1 GSRTSRLTVMT
12 YSSVRGL
19 HVQVPVEGALEYPR
33 GWLDLGLGWLE
44 DGVPGGCGPG
54 RERLAEVAV
63 TGVFGGGHQ
72 ALPVGQLSGECAV
85 LGGQVGDP
93 LARFLGLLARG
104 QGELVA
110 LVLGEGFGFG
120 GAQGR
125 VVPGG
130 VAAAEFGVG
139 GDGQVPLVAG
149 GGVPVGPVGHDGG
162 EDVLALA
169 VGVLQGLVAG
179 GQLSLLVGLVVVAA
193 LGGGAGVGGG
203 AQGGQAGLPGGGA
216 DLAELVADVPGPT
229 RSRW

>member
-1 GSRTSRLTVMT
+1 MAC
-12 YSSVRGL
+12 SSVRGF

-63 TGVFGGGHQ
+63 IRVFGGGHQ
-72 ALPVGQLSGECAV
+72 ALPVGQLFGEYVV

-93 LARFLGLLARG
+93 LDRFLGLLPRG

-110 LVLGEGFGFG
+110 LVLGEGPGFG

-125 VVPGG
+125 VVLGG

-149 GGVPVGPVGHDGG
+149 GGSQS
-162 EDVLALA
+162 ARSA
-169 VGVLQGLVAG
+169 MT
-179 GQLSLLVGLVVVAA
+179 AA
-193 LGGGAGVGGG
+193 K
-203 AQGGQAGLPGGGA
+203 
-216 DLAELVADVPGPT
+216 T
-229 RSRW
+229 SSRWR